1 MARQYLARVGVM
13 GYVGRFATALPLD
26 VSRGSRVVCRTE
38 RGLEVA
44 ELLSDVEGFF
54 VGFFSMDKCY
64 DFTAFIESCQGRCQ
78 AKGGAR

>member
-1 MARQYLARVGVM
+1 M

-44 ELLSDVEGFF
+44 ELLSDVEQVTGGD
-54 VGFFSMDKCY
+54 VDGTLLRKV
-64 DFTAFIESCQGRCQ
+64 TASDDLLLARIEKHRDD
-78 AKGGAR
+78 AY